1 MSVALR
7 NAIRNIPDFP
17 KAGILFKDIT
27 PVLAQP
33 ELFQEA
39 IDLLADSLK
48 SQSVD
53 KIAGIDARGFLFGAP
68 LALALGVG
76 FVPIR
81 KQGKLPAECF
91 RESYALEYGE
101 NVIEMHKDALDDGE
115 RVALVDDLLA
125 TGGTAAA
132 SLSLL
137 KSAGADVVGVRFFIE
152 LATLNGR
159 KNLHNDNVKSI
170 LTY

>member
-1 MSVALR
+1 MSVSLK
-7 NAIRNIPDFP
+7 NAIRDIPDFP
-17 KAGILFKDIT
+17 KPGILFKDIT

-81 KQGKLPAECF
+81 KQGKLPAECYS
-91 RESYALEYGE
+91 ESYALEYGE
-101 NVIEMHKDALDDGE
+101 NVIEMHKDALNTGE

-137 KSAGADVVGVRFFIE
+137 QSAGADVVGVRFFIE
-152 LATLNGR
+152 LTALNGR
-159 KNLHNDNVKSI
+159 KNLHDNNVKSI